1 METTKDDM
9 NKTVKL
15 VVLVN
20 KRLDTGVAM
29 NALAHATA
37 ASVNLIGDEG
47 RASLKFLDFT
57 DANGQ
62 VYLGISARRF
72 IVLRG
77 SDGDIRKL
85 RQRAIEVGLPA
96 VCFTQ
101 TMTGETYVEQ
111 LERTKSTPTSELTFY
126 AIALVGRAEV
136 LNPIT
141 KKYSLWKGE
150 PSASQNVN
158 LVGDPSEGAIGV

>member
-1 METTKDDM
+1 MQTNENDINETA
-9 NKTVKL
+9 KL

-20 KRLDTGVAM
+20 KRLDSGVAM
-29 NALAHATA
+29 NAEAHVVA
-37 ASVNLIGDEG
+37 AIINLIGDQG
-47 RASLKFLDFT
+47 RVSLKFLDFT

-62 VYLGISARRF
+62 VYPGISARSF

-85 RQRAIEVGLPA
+85 RERAREAGLPA

-101 TMTGETYVEQ
+101 TMTGDTYVEQ
-111 LERTKSTPTSELTFY
+111 LERTKSTQTSELTFY

-136 LNPIT
+136 VNPIT

-150 PSASQNVN
+150 PPAGESSN
-158 LVGDPSEGAIGV
+158 LVADPSEGAIGV

>member
-1 METTKDDM
+1 METIENDM
-9 NKTVKL
+9 NETVKL

-29 NALAHATA
+29 NALAHAVA

-47 RASLKFLDFT
+47 RASLRFLDFT

-62 VYLGISARRF
+62 IYPGISARSF

-101 TMTGETYVEQ
+101 TMTGETYIQQ
-111 LERTKSTPTSELTFY
+111 LKRTKSAPTSELTFY

-150 PSASQNVN
+150 PPASQNVS
-158 LVGDPSEGAIGV
+158 LAADISEGAIGV